1 MIMDGSFGSEL
12 AKANWKLLF
21 FLEQLYGFIEEREH
35 CHTEQKRTSWYTEE
49 TDDGDREGSVYFKL
63 KRSGALGHYP
73 LSVDRYIR
81 NGEFYH
87 DLPIWIFV
95 VLNSAGQ
102 LFESLKEEFL
112 DAVVDEES
120 WGLGLHLPFD
130 VDTSDEQIAE
140 FAKAERG
147 KG

>member
-1 MIMDGSFGSEL
+1 M
-12 AKANWKLLF
+12 
-21 FLEQLYGFIEEREH
+21 
-35 CHTEQKRTSWYTEE
+35 
-49 TDDGDREGSVYFKL
+49 GSVYFKL
-63 KRSGALGHYP
+63 KRSGAPGHYP
-73 LSVDRYIR
+73 LSIDLYIL

-102 LFESLKEEFL
+102 LFESLKEEFR

-130 VDTSDEQIAE
+130 VDTTDEQIAE
-140 FAKAERG
+140 FAKETG
-147 KG
+147 KRIANVLMAQPIKSPAAPREQTQQPEAPIE